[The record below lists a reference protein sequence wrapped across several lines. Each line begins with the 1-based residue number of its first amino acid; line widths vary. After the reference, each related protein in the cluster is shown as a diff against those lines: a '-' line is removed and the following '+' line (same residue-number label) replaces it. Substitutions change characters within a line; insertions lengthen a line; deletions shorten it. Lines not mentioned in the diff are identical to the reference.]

1 MKEKKEPEKRNG
13 TRRAASKKIAL
24 TRAFL
29 ELEKNIRE
37 SEALLKSVR
46 NFAREATRITMTE
59 KNSEESREARDGA
72 LEAARI
78 CADEVRKPDVAP
90 LRELLEH
97 WNE

>member
-1 MKEKKEPEKRNG
+1 MKTKNNDNKEDGAK
-13 TRRAASKKIAL
+13 RAASKKIAL

>member
-1 MKEKKEPEKRNG
+1 MKAKNNNDKG
-13 TRRAASKKIAL
+13 DGARRAASKKIAL
-24 TRAFL
+24 TRVFL

-37 SEALLKSVR
+37 SEALLRSMR
-46 NFAREATRITMTE
+46 NFAREATRIAMTE
-59 KNSEESREARDGA
+59 KNSEESQKARDGA

-78 CADEVRKPDVAP
+78 CAGEVRKPDVAP